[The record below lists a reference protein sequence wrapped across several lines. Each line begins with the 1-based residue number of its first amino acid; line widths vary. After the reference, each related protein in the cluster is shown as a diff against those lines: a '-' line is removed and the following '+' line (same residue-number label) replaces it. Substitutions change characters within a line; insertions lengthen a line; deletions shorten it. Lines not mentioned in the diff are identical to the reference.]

1 MGKNKAGTLMIF
13 LTIMLLCMNVKSQT
27 IMPEPVAGKT
37 LTGKTLKSHM
47 IYPRKALEQKLG
59 GKVTVSFT
67 VDKNG
72 IGKDFKVAESFDEEC
87 SKEAI
92 RLVRM
97 IEWNPATKDSKPIEY
112 QMDYTV
118 DFSPKSYAKAEAK
131 NPRTMLP
138 AQNYPAQKSNKVY
151 EMNDLHVSPRFYF
164 SNPQATIGGYLRNE
178 LQYPEQAKQFEIQG
192 TVKMNFIIETDG
204 RASNI
209 VIENSVG
216 GGCDNE
222 AIRLL
227 QNLMWTPGIKNDS
240 LVRTRTSQE
249 ITFKIGERNY
259 YDGNSY

>member
-1 MGKNKAGTLMIF
+1 MKNYKTLTFTIL
-13 LTIMLLCMNVKSQT
+13 LTIMSLCMNVNSQN
-27 IMPEPVAGKT
+27 IYPEPVSGKT
-37 LTGKTLKSHM
+37 LTSKILKYHM
-47 IYPRKALEQKLG
+47 VYPQNALDKKLG
-59 GKVTVSFT
+59 GKIVVSFT
-67 VDKNG
+67 VGKDG
-72 IGKDFKVAESFDEEC
+72 VGKDFNVAESFDEEC
-87 SKEAI
+87 KEEAI
-92 RLVRM
+92 RLVKM

-112 QMDYTV
+112 QTSYTV
-118 DFSPKSYAKAEAK
+118 DFSAKSYAKAEEK

-138 AQNYPAQKSNKVY
+138 AQEYPAQKSNNVY
-151 EMNDLHVSPRFYF
+151 EIKELHTSPRFYF

-227 QNLMWTPGIKNDS
+227 QNLMWTPGVKNDS

-259 YDGNSY
+259 YDGNAY

>member
-1 MGKNKAGTLMIF
+1 MRKYKTLTFAIL
-13 LTIMLLCMNVKSQT
+13 LTIMSLCMDVKSQN
-27 IMPEPVAGKT
+27 IAPEPVSGKA
-37 LTGKTLKSHM
+37 LTGKILKSHM
-47 IYPRKALEQKLG
+47 IYPQKALDQKLG

-72 IGKDFKVAESFDEEC
+72 IGKNFNVTESFDEEC
-87 SKEAI
+87 AEEAI
-92 RLVRM
+92 RLVKM
-97 IEWNPATKDSKPIEY
+97 IEWHPASKDSEPIEF

-118 DFSPKSYAKAEAK
+118 DFSPKSYAKAEMK
-131 NPRTMLP
+131 NPRTVLP
-138 AQNYPAQKSNKVY
+138 AQNYPTQKSNKVY
-151 EMNDLHVSPRFYF
+151 ETKELHTSPRFYF

-227 QNLMWTPGIKNDS
+227 QNLMWTPGVKNDS

-259 YDGNSY
+259 YDGNAY

>member
-1 MGKNKAGTLMIF
+1 MRKYETLTLVI
-13 LTIMLLCMNVKSQT
+13 LLAIMSLCVNAKSQT
-27 IMPEPVAGKT
+27 TTPEPVSGKT
-37 LTGKTLKSHM
+37 LTGKILKNHM
-47 IYPRKALEQKLG
+47 IYPKKALDQKLG
-59 GKVTVSFT
+59 GKISVSFT
-67 VDKNG
+67 VGKDG
-72 IGKDFKVAESFDEEC
+72 IGKDFKTAESFDEEC
-87 SKEAI
+87 AEEAI
-92 RLVRM
+92 RLVKM
-97 IEWNPATKDSKPIEY
+97 IEWNPASKDSEPIEY

-131 NPRTMLP
+131 NQRIMLP
-138 AQNYPAQKSNKVY
+138 AQNYPAQRSNKVY
-151 EMNDLHVSPRFYF
+151 ETEDLHVSPRFYF

-178 LQYPEQAKQFEIQG
+178 LKYPEQAKQFEIQG

-227 QNLMWTPGIKNDS
+227 QDLMWTPGIKNDS

-259 YDGNSY
+259 YDGNAY

>member
-1 MGKNKAGTLMIF
+1 MSNFKLLTTTILLIF
-13 LTIMLLCMNVKSQT
+13 TSLCVNLEAQK
-27 IMPEPVAGKT
+27 IMPEPVSGKT
-37 LTGKTLKSHM
+37 LTSKILKNHLV
-47 IYPRKALEQKLG
+47 YPQQALDQKLG
-59 GKVTVSFT
+59 GKIMVTFT
-67 VDKNG
+67 V
-72 IGKDFKVAESFDEEC
+72 GKDGTCKDFSVAESFNEEC
-87 SKEAI
+87 AKEAV
-92 RLVRM
+92 RLVKM
-97 IEWNPATKDSKPIEY
+97 IEWNPATNDSKPIDY

-118 DFSPKSYAKAEAK
+118 EFSPKAYLKTEGK

-138 AQNYPAQKSNKVY
+138 KQDYPAQVSNKIY
-151 EMNDLHVSPRFYF
+151 ELKELHIAPRFYF
-164 SNPQATIGGYLRNE
+164 SNPQVTIGGYLRSE

-227 QNLMWTPGIKNDS
+227 QNLLWTPGVKNDS
-240 LVRTRTSQE
+240 LVRTRSSQE

-259 YDGNSY
+259 FDGNSY